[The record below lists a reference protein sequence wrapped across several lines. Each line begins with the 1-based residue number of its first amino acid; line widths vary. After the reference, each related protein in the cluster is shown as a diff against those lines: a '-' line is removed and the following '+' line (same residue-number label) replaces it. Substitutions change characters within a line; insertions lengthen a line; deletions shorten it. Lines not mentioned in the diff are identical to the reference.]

1 MNFQFSWK
9 AFNVVTGQ
17 IEGMYNQIV
26 FGENITQAVLNWSSM
41 HGELCAD
48 EDGIALEILGIK
60 EVTI

>member
-26 FGENITQAVLNWSSM
+26 FGENITQAVLNWSCM
-41 HGELCAD
+41 HGELGAD
-48 EDGIALEILGIK
+48 EEGISLEILGIK

>member
-1 MNFQFSWK
+1 
-9 AFNVVTGQ
+9 
-17 IEGMYNQIV
+17 MYDQIV

-41 HGELCAD
+41 HGELGAD